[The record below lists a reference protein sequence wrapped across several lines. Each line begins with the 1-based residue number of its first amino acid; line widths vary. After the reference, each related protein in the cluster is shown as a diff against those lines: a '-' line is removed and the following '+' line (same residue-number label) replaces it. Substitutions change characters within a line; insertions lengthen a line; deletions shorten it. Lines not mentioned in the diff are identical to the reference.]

1 MAISRDNFTWKGT
14 LGEANTIRR
23 AIEDRRLEI
32 CKKAVDDMTDEE
44 RQDVVV
50 IEKLLRMDF

>member
-1 MAISRDNFTWKGT
+1 MAIDKNFTWKGT